1 MSFTHEIQ
9 FVFFYSTERK
19 KNCSLQI
26 CHKFIK
32 NGGVRACLHGDG
44 GTQVGE
50 VTRRGGVTRLSIFNL
65 SFYFDHVGGAAG
77 SPVCQT
83 G

>member
-1 MSFTHEIQ
+1 MSFAHEIQ

-50 VTRRGGVTRLSIFNL
+50 VTRLGGVKQ
-65 SFYFDHVGGAAG
+65 YAAPLHAMLQPRHPRVHYLLLNG
-77 SPVCQT
+77 R
-83 G
+83 